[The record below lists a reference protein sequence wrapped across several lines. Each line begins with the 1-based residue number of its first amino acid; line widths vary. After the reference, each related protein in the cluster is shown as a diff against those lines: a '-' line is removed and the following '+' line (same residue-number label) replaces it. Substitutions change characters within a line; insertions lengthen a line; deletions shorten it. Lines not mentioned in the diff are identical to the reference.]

1 MAAGI
6 RKSRPTQALNVGFQA
21 LLGLM
26 IPKVLKVTHFQEKL
40 SQPKRQKGSRI
51 SFFFHKKK
59 KKWVNS
65 DSFTLPKDR
74 DSKKK
79 CPAFYNCVLH
89 LHITTPGGKKQILDF
104 KK

>member
-40 SQPKRQKGSRI
+40 SQPKREKGSRI
-51 SFFFHKKK
+51 SFFFHLKK

-65 DSFTLPKDR
+65 ESFTILKDR
-74 DSKKK
+74 DFLKNAQ
-79 CPAFYNCVLH
+79 PFIIAFY
-89 LHITTPGGKKQILDF
+89 IFI
-104 KK
+104 